1 MGWAASRASGDD
13 WPQPEIKPIR
23 LRINV
28 VMDIRRTKGP
38 FFPLGVANN
47 IAICLGDYQL
57 IGGAAKPLKDS
68 ERALHDPHSV

>member
-28 VMDIRRTKGP
+28 VMISGARKVLFYRWE
-38 FFPLGVANN
+38 VANN

-68 ERALHDPHSV
+68 ERALLDPHSG